1 MTNSQEPYLWPLCHQ
16 LSSRVTTSLTSNSTD
31 EFCLFLYETNSCM
44 SHFFTQHHRD
54 SYILLH
60 LEENCSFLVMYS
72 VPLYVTNYLLYC
84 QWTSWLL
91 STLRV
96 MINNVALSCLID
108 NFWYI
113 FDIGICLGNEFLG
126 QSIFMYLTLVDT
138 VFDLLRNHSEEGISV

>member
-1 MTNSQEPYLWPLCHQ
+1 MFCFLGLVLVAHVCSVCKT
-16 LSSRVTTSLTSNSTD
+16 SSNYTSLYIYYPSTA
-31 EFCLFLYETNSCM
+31 
-44 SHFFTQHHRD
+44 
-54 SYILLH
+54 
-60 LEENCSFLVMYS
+60 NCSFLVMYS

-84 QWTSWLL
+84 QWTSWLF

-126 QSIFMYLTLVDT
+126 QSIFMYLVDT

>member
-1 MTNSQEPYLWPLCHQ
+1 M
-16 LSSRVTTSLTSNSTD
+16 
-31 EFCLFLYETNSCM
+31 
-44 SHFFTQHHRD
+44 
-54 SYILLH
+54 
-60 LEENCSFLVMYS
+60 
-72 VPLYVTNYLLYC
+72 
-84 QWTSWLL
+84 L

>member
-1 MTNSQEPYLWPLCHQ
+1 ML
-16 LSSRVTTSLTSNSTD
+16 V
-31 EFCLFLYETNSCM
+31 LYETNSCV
-44 SHFFTQHHRD
+44 SLFYLASLKF
-54 SYILLH
+54 LH
-60 LEENCSFLVMYS
+60 ITAFRSRCSFLVMYS

-126 QSIFMYLTLVDT
+126 QNLFMYLTLVDT
-138 VFDLLRNHSEEGISV
+138 VFDLLRNHSEKAFSIIYLENNTWSLRSNLAYHERVIPLCA